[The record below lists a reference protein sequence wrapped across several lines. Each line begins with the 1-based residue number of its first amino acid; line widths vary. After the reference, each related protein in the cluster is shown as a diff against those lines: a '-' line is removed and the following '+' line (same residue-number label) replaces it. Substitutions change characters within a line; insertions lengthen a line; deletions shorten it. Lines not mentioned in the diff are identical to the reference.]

1 MRYLITLIS
10 MMLKITWQ
18 PDWMQDQLP
27 DNRHF
32 YRRTLTGSYRAK
44 KKIVKN
50 IWIAAGLLMLINP
63 VIHIVMLIALPVTL
77 LSFVILDE
85 TL

>member
-1 MRYLITLIS
+1 MRYLISLLSI
-10 MMLKITWQ
+10 MLKIKWQ
-18 PDWMQDQLP
+18 PDWMQNQSP
-27 DNRHF
+27 EANHF
-32 YRRTLTGSYRAK
+32 YRRTFTGSYRAK

-63 VIHIVMLIALPVTL
+63 VIHIVMLIALPATL

-85 TL
+85 TP